1 MDYSHYHKP
10 HSGSYLVKQSLQIAD
25 KIIQQMVRH
34 ELKPGDKIPSVR
46 EMAIQTGVNPNT
58 IQRTYAELERMA
70 IVETKRGQG
79 TFVVENEK
87 LIQELKI
94 QLQKDVISIFV
105 NNMREL
111 GFSENEMVANLICY
125 FEEGKGDM
133 K

>member
-1 MDYSHYHKP
+1 MGADFHASKP
-10 HSGSYLVKQSLQIAD
+10 IYMQIAD

-34 ELKPGDKIPSVR
+34 ELKSGDKLPSVR

>member
-1 MDYSHYHKP
+1 MGADFHASKP
-10 HSGSYLVKQSLQIAD
+10 IYMQIAD

-34 ELKPGDKIPSVR
+34 ELKPGDKLPSVR
-46 EMAIQTGVNPNT
+46 EMAIETGVNPNT

>member
-1 MDYSHYHKP
+1 MGAGFHASKP
-10 HSGSYLVKQSLQIAD
+10 IYMQIAD

-34 ELKPGDKIPSVR
+34 ELKSGDKLPSVR

>member
-1 MDYSHYHKP
+1 MGADFHASKP
-10 HSGSYLVKQSLQIAD
+10 IYMQIAD

-34 ELKPGDKIPSVR
+34 ELKSGDKLPSVR

-105 NNMREL
+105 NNMREF

>member
-1 MDYSHYHKP
+1 MGADFHASKP
-10 HSGSYLVKQSLQIAD
+10 IYMQIAD

-34 ELKPGDKIPSVR
+34 ELKSGDKLPSVR
-46 EMAIQTGVNPNT
+46 EMAIQTGVKPNT